1 MAQPAL
7 AEFMDS
13 GAFAIHIRRMR
24 RIYAARRRALIEALK
39 PGEGRLYEIDASPAG
54 LMLLL
59 RLPQGVSD
67 EETLQKLESRG
78 HRGAVALQPLC
89 RP

>member
-1 MAQPAL
+1 
-7 AEFMDS
+7 
-13 GAFAIHIRRMR
+13 MR

-59 RLPQGVSD
+59 RLPEGASD
-67 EETLQKLESRG
+67 EEAVRRLARKASRRS
-78 HRGAVALQPLC
+78 HCPATMRGAAASRAC
-89 RP
+89 C